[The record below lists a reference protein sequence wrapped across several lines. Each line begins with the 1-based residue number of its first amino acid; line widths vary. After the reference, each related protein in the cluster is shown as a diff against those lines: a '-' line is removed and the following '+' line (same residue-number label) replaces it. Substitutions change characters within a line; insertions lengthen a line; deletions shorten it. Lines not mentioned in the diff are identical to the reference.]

1 MYAITDILIAI
12 TGFGIGILVGYAVDL
27 VIDLAALVKTPHN
40 RVGARRTLTRATSP
54 LITH

>member
-27 VIDLAALVKTPHN
+27 VIDLAGLVKTPHN
-40 RVGARRTLTRATSP
+40 RVGAWRTLTRPTSP